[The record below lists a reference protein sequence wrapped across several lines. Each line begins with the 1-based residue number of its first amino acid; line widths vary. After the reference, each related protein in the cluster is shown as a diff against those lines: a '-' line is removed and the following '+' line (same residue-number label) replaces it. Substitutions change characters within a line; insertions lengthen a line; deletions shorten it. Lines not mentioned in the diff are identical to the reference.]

1 MSDFS
6 NFLEN
11 ALIDH
16 ILRNTAYA
24 KPTTIYVGLFTT
36 PSSDAGPGIEVAG
49 GSYARV
55 QVGPSLAAWTQT
67 QGGTGSASSGTGG
80 QSANAADTIFPAP
93 TANWGTVTHFG
104 LFDAVAG
111 GNLLFQAALAAPKTI
126 NGGDQGPRFLAG
138 TLTVTLA

>member
-6 NFLEN
+6 DYLEN
-11 ALIDH
+11 KLIDH
-16 ILRNTAYA
+16 VLRNTAYA
-24 KPTTIYVGLFTT
+24 VPAGIYVGLFTT
-36 PSSDAGPGIEVAG
+36 PSSDAGPGIEVTG

-67 QGGTGSASSGTGG
+67 QGGTGSPSSGTGG

-93 TANWGTVTHFG
+93 TASWGTVTHFG
-104 LFDAVAG
+104 LFDAAAG
-111 GNLLFQAALAAPKTI
+111 GNLLFQAALAAAKFVAA
-126 NGGDQGPRFLAG
+126 GDQPPRFLAG